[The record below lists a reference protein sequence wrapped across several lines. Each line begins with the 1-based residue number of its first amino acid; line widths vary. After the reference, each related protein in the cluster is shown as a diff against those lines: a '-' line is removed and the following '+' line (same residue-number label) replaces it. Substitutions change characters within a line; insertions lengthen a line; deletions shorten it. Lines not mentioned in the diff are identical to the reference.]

1 MNICYH
7 YSGKDAGLIP
17 LIFLFM
23 SDGLIAK
30 WREKNALSRLK
41 SGDKE
46 AFIKAYDDYAD
57 DLYRFAYFK
66 LGSEEEAKDLVSV
79 IFLKAWNHI
88 QTNSLKDAK
97 TLRALLYRIA
107 RNAIIDHYRDKGL
120 AAEISLEDAPQA
132 LELPDE
138 TPGQEEVIDQ
148 KADLALIQEKLM
160 LLKDEYREIIIWR
173 FVEDLSLD
181 EIANITEKK
190 KGNVRVLLH
199 RAVSALKDLVNE
211 EETEKPLE

>member
-1 MNICYH
+1 
-7 YSGKDAGLIP
+7 
-17 LIFLFM
+17 M
-23 SDGLIAK
+23 SDGLITK

-41 SGDKE
+41 SGDQE

-66 LGSEEEAKDLVSV
+66 LGDEESAKDLVSV
-79 IFLKAWNHI
+79 IFLKAWNYI

-120 AAEISLEDAPQA
+120 ASELSLEDAPQA
-132 LELPDE
+132 LELPDDS
-138 TPGQEEVIDQ
+138 PNQEEFLDQ
-148 KADLALIQEKLM
+148 KADLALIQEKLL
-160 LLKDEYREIIIWR
+160 LLKDEYREMIIWR
-173 FVEDLSLD
+173 FIEDLSLE

-199 RAVSALKDLVNE
+199 RSLAALKDLINE
-211 EETEKPLE
+211 EEEL

>member
-1 MNICYH
+1 
-7 YSGKDAGLIP
+7 
-17 LIFLFM
+17 M
-23 SDGLIAK
+23 SDSLLTK
-30 WREKNALSRLK
+30 WQEKKNLSRLK

-46 AFIKAYDDYAD
+46 AFIKAYDDFAD
-57 DLYRFAYFK
+57 DLYRFAFFK
-66 LGSEEEAKDLVSV
+66 LGSEDEAKDLVSI
-79 IFLKAWNHI
+79 IFLKAWNYI

-97 TLRALLYRIA
+97 TLRALLYKIA
-107 RNAIIDHYRDKGL
+107 RNAIIDHYRDKGA

-138 TPGQEEVIDQ
+138 SQNQDDLLDK
-148 KADLALIQEKLM
+148 KANLGLIQEKLM

-173 FVEDLSLD
+173 FIDDLSMD

-199 RAVSALKDLVNE
+199 RAITALKELVNE
-211 EETEKPLE
+211 EDESEKE